1 MKIFILIIA
10 VFTLVSTHSLP
21 AQSFTFH
28 GGVSPNNLKGTHL
41 SFKADVLQKKKWLY
55 TVNYSLVKYVDSYAH
70 PNISQ
75 PGFHIENKRD
85 RTFIDLPELDRGMSI
100 QYNERDFRPS
110 FLNHR
115 FSLFLGYE
123 VISNSNFS
131 VKGYLGPHFSVQR
144 EILYYISYNFTPV
157 EVNEGDETIILP
169 YHDFQIYRYWD
180 IGPGA
185 RVDAD
190 YWVFQNVSLGL
201 SSQMYFDLLG
211 EGIDL
216 IVGGGIT
223 YKFNSSK

>member
-1 MKIFILIIA
+1 MKINKFIGVAVALIVTFSANAQA
-10 VFTLVSTHSLP
+10 V
-21 AQSFTFH
+21 TFH
-28 GGVSPNNLKGTHL
+28 GGVRPNNLKGTHWSL
-41 SFKADVLQKKKWLY
+41 KVDVIQKRKWLY
-55 TVNYSLVKYVDSYAH
+55 TANYSLVKYTSSYAR
-70 PNISQ
+70 NNVSQ

-85 RTFIDLPELDRGMSI
+85 RTFIDLPKLDRGTSI
-100 QYNERDFRPS
+100 QYNELDFRPS

-131 VKGYLGPHFSVQR
+131 LKGYLGPHFSVQR
-144 EILYYISYNFTPV
+144 EILYFISYNFAEV
-157 EVNEGDETIILP
+157 KVNEGDETIILP

-190 YWVFQNVSLGL
+190 YLVFQNVSLGV

-216 IVGGGIT
+216 IVGGGVT